1 MTDISQHFNTLGQA
15 IQFAHESH
23 RVTSQNLANV
33 NTPHYQTQELSFQQF
48 LSKLETGSESDNMN
62 DIASL
67 VVRNVDGLT
76 ERADGNN
83 VDLERELALLK
94 KNSMAYQTL
103 TQLLGSKMGIIQ
115 RSMTG

>member
-1 MTDISQHFNTLGQA
+1 MTDISQQFNTLSQA

-23 RVTSQNLANV
+23 RVTGQNLANV
-33 NTPHYQTQELSFQQF
+33 NTPGYQTRELSFEQF
-48 LSKLETGSESDNMN
+48 LSKIDGGGANMA

-67 VVRNVDGLT
+67 DVQEVQGLT
-76 ERADGNN
+76 QRADGNN